1 MAGTDRRRL
10 VLAGALAL
18 AIAVT
23 ACSSKGSSP
32 SASPTAA
39 PPPLSAAGQPG
50 SVGHHLL
57 VVASRARWRLPA
69 SLSRLV
75 AAPGDGGALLAGG
88 LTPSGASSNRV
99 LHLDP
104 ASGQIAALGT
114 VPDAF
119 HDAAAA
125 TIAGRLLIFGGGAA
139 TSTDTVQSFG
149 EGGSSVG
156 RVVGHLP
163 APRSDLSAVTIGDR
177 VYILGGYTGVT
188 QLSDVLETTNGKS
201 FATVARLPVTVRYAA
216 VAAIGST
223 IWVFGG
229 EHDNRAVRDIQRIN
243 TVTGSARIVGRLPS
257 PRTEASAMVLAGRVL
272 IAGGR
277 DAAGQALATV
287 DELNRAGSAVH
298 AVARLRV
305 PVADTAVVVAGD
317 TAYLIG
323 GEAAAPMATVQTV
336 TVRSVINAAAEPSVT
351 PSSESS

>member
-1 MAGTDRRRL
+1 MADTECRRPL
-10 VLAGALAL
+10 LFLAGALAL

-32 SASPTAA
+32 TAGP
-39 PPPLSAAGQPG
+39 PPPLPTSGQPG
-50 SVGHHLL
+50 AVGHHLL
-57 VVASRARWRLPA
+57 VIARRAHWRLPA

-75 AAPGDGGALLAGG
+75 AVPGEGGALLAGG

-104 ASGQIAALGT
+104 ASGQIAAVGT
-114 VPDAF
+114 VPEAF

-125 TIAGRLLIFGGGAA
+125 TIAGRLLIFGGGVA
-139 TSTDTVQSFG
+139 TSTDTVQSFD
-149 EGGSSVG
+149 EGGSTVG

-163 APRSDLSAVTIGDR
+163 APRSDLSAVTIGSR
-177 VYILGGYTGVT
+177 VYILGGYTGVA
-188 QLSDVLETTNGKS
+188 QLSDVLETTNGTS
-201 FATVARLPVTVRYAA
+201 FATVAKLPVTVRYAA

-229 EHDNRAVRDIQRIN
+229 EHNNRAVRDIQRIN
-243 TVTGSARIVGRLPS
+243 TVTGRAQIVGRLPS

-277 DAAGQALATV
+277 DAAGQALTTV
-287 DELNRAGSAVH
+287 DELDRAGSAVH

-305 PVADTAVVVAGD
+305 AVADTAVVVAGN

-323 GEAAAPMATVQTV
+323 GEAATPVATVQTV
-336 TVRSVINAAAEPSVT
+336 TVRSVTNAVGKPSVAL
-351 PSSESS
+351 SSGSSS